1 MKISEFKKLEKKI
14 NGQNFNQGYKTIN
27 AVMTVLSYFGH
38 VASIFLAY
46 FMLSKILSG
55 AMTDN
60 KVAVFIATIVILG
73 GLELLKRDIF
83 DKFSIQYLKLKTLG
97 KDVLPLFLL
106 SIAIIGLSFYASISG
121 AHEYAS
127 KGAKIETDAKA
138 GLDKYS
144 DSITKVYSVKIEGI
158 EKEKGLKEKPLLI
171 LYKQQTELGE
181 LALKGSLSKDQKKL
195 EKNLPA
201 KIKELEDKNKS
212 FIDDKKKEILDLE
225 KERDAEIE
233 KHKKEVDAESKG
245 KKEDNSKNSFAFVI
259 ISTLIEI
266 VILAGVYF
274 NEYYK
279 FRSYREFRD
288 KIERDPNYQKWLL
301 FNEIL
306 EVVYTEDTKMNQK
319 LPSNKSIIE
328 MCKANDIIVLP
339 KDMTNFLK
347 SMASLGIVKTSGSAR
362 YINKQRDQALET
374 LKKHF
379 NIE

>member
-14 NGQNFNQGYKTIN
+14 NEQNFNQGYKTIN

-60 KVAVFIATIVILG
+60 KVAVFIATVVILG

-83 DKFSIQYLKLKTLG
+83 DKFSIQYLKLRTFG

-121 AHEYAS
+121 AHEYATKS
-127 KGAKIETDAKA
+127 DKIETEAKA
-138 GLDKYS
+138 GIDKYA
-144 DSITKVYSVKIEGI
+144 DSLTAVYGKDISSIELEI
-158 EKEKGLKEKPLLI
+158 KSEKD
-171 LYKQQTELGE
+171 
-181 LALKGSLSKDQKKL
+181 AFNSKDLLLSTLQAKAAEGRLSRDQRATIADLGAQKKDLDAKVESL
-195 EKNLPA
+195 EG
-201 KIKELEDKNKS
+201 KIKE
-212 FIDDKKKEILDLE
+212 KK
-225 KERDAEIE
+225 KERDAQIE
-233 KHKKEVDAESKG
+233 ERKKEVDSESKG

-259 ISTLIEI
+259 ISTLIEL

-279 FRSYREFRD
+279 FRSYKEFRD
-288 KIERDPNYQKWLL
+288 KIEKDPNYQKWLL
-301 FNEIL
+301 YNEIL
-306 EVVYTEDTKMNQK
+306 DVVYSEDAKMNQK
-319 LPSNKSIIE
+319 LPSNKGMIE
-328 MCKANDIIVLP
+328 MCKLSDIIVLP
-339 KDMTNFLK
+339 RDMTDFLK
-347 SMASLGIVKTSGSAR
+347 SMASLGIIKSSGSTR
-362 YINKQRDQALET
+362 YINKQRDLAFEILR
-374 LKKHF
+374 KHF